1 MTRVW
6 PVLAGALLLA
16 GCADDERPLKP
27 DAANLDDGTGP
38 EGRQVDVLFLIDNSG
53 STAQVQTALAVSF
66 PAFLA
71 RLDRSGERPDLHIG
85 IVSSSLGAGD
95 FHLPSCETAGGDR
108 GVLQNTP
115 KVRGCVPP
123 RGRFIEDVAGP
134 TGRVRNYDGDLAD
147 TFSCIARLGV
157 DGCGFEQH
165 LQAMLKA
172 LDGSAPENA
181 GFLRPG
187 ALLVVIIHADEDDC
201 SARDPELYDPTRL
214 ALGPTTSFRCFQF
227 GVRCE
232 PAGLEPSTLGPR
244 TECQSNEAST
254 YVQSV
259 RSYVEF
265 LLRLKGSRRKLVV
278 GTIIGTGPV
287 AVGRDGVPNP
297 LLLPGCQASTG
308 TAAPGVRL
316 AEFAR
321 SFGPNG
327 FVESICRTE
336 YVHVLEVIADRIN
349 QLLPTPAPRIPDGGV
364 DALIGPP
371 PAALADGGLD

>member
-6 PVLAGALLLA
+6 PLLAGVLLLLPA
-16 GCADDERPLKP
+16 GCADDELPLTP

-38 EGRQVDVLFLIDNSG
+38 EGRQVDVLFVIDNSG
-53 STAQVQTALAVSF
+53 STVAVQNALAASF

-85 IVSSSLGAGD
+85 VVTSSLGAGD
-95 FHLPSCETAGGDR
+95 FHLPSCETPGGDR
-108 GVLQNTP
+108 GVLALGHPLVNCA
-115 KVRGCVPP
+115 RP
-123 RGRFIEDVAGP
+123 RDRFIADVAGP
-134 TGRVRNYDGDLAD
+134 GGRMRNYDGPME
-147 TFSCIARLGV
+147 TIFSCMTRLGI

-172 LDGSAPENA
+172 LDGSASENA

-232 PAGLEPSTLGPR
+232 PAGLEASTPGPR
-244 TECQSNEAST
+244 TACQSDEAST

-287 AVGRDGVPNP
+287 EVGTDNTTNP
-297 LLLPGCQASTG
+297 LLLPSCMASTG

-321 SFGPNG
+321 LFGPNG

-336 YVHVLEVIADRIN
+336 YVHVLEVIADRIS
-349 QLLPTPAPRIPDGGV
+349 QLLPAPAPRIPDGGV
-364 DALIGPP
+364 D
-371 PAALADGGLD
+371 